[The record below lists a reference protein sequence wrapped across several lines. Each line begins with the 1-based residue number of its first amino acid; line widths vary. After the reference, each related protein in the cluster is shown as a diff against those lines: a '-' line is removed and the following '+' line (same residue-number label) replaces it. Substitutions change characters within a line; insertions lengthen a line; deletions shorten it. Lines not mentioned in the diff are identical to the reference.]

1 MQRPNVSSPA
11 KENLSDLD
19 LIELVANQD
28 EDALRELYERHARW
42 LAYRLQ
48 RSLPRD
54 TVEDVLQETFLAV
67 WKSAG
72 KYRETGDFKAWIWV
86 VARNN
91 SISWVRKHHR
101 PGISL
106 DEMYDS
112 VASQRDIGDQV
123 ADMQLLQIAMN
134 TARESGE
141 INATIARR
149 VIFEGHRQD
158 DIAEELD
165 MPVGTIKSRLHRI
178 RAAMRAAIDTDKSN
192 GKP

>member
-1 MQRPNVSSPA
+1 MQRPNTSSPV
-11 KENLSDLD
+11 KENLSDL
-19 LIELVANQD
+19 ELVGLVASQD

-48 RSLPRD
+48 RSLPHD
-54 TVEDVLQETFLAV
+54 AVEDVLQETFLAV
-67 WKSAG
+67 WKSAR
-72 KYRETGDFKAWIWV
+72 KYRDTGDFKAWIWV
-86 VARNN
+86 IARNKGM
-91 SISWVRKHHR
+91 SWARKHHR
-101 PGISL
+101 AGVSL
-106 DEMYDS
+106 DEMHDS
-112 VASQRDIGDQV
+112 VSPQRDIGDQV

-158 DIAEELD
+158 DIAEELS

-178 RAAMRAAIDTDKSN
+178 RTAMRAAIDTDTSH
-192 GKP
+192 GKH